1 MDNIIGG
8 DEIVSDKEN
17 NVDLLN
23 LIGEEITN
31 SNKKINGFDELEEYD
46 VIKALSKLA
55 KMNTSIKDDDIKIA
69 KEIIGNII

>member
-1 MDNIIGG
+1 M
-8 DEIVSDKEN
+8 SDKEN